1 MWYGDCWL
9 TPDSDRYGIE
19 ATGNSLDKDNALLF
33 KYYTVLNEFRTPKE
47 KVASLLALLQPVDNG
62 HQLIRIGGSSDG
74 GYLIPDD
81 LDSVAVCFS
90 PGVQHISD
98 FEIELANKY
107 GIRSSLIDGSIDEPS
122 VPTDISAMISFTK
135 GWIGAFN
142 TGACSSAIPYYS
154 LNTWISEHI
163 RSTDGDILLQ
173 IDIEDAEWEAL
184 LALDLDLQ
192 QRMRIIVCEFG
203 NLQYMTHAREFVWM
217 HRIFH
222 KLLLT
227 HDVVHVHPNNCC
239 GKFEYYDGLQ
249 IPGLAEITLHRKD
262 RRKIYTP
269 IAKTEFSH
277 PLDQDCVPANSRLT
291 VAPWLRSS
299 D

>member
-1 MWYGDCWL
+1 MWSGDCWL
-9 TPDSDRYGIE
+9 SPDSDRYNI
-19 ATGNSLDKDNALLF
+19 ASTGSTHDKENALLF
-33 KYYTVLNEFRTPKE
+33 RYHSLLNEFRTPKE
-47 KVASLLALLQPVDNG
+47 KVAELLALLQPVDNG

-98 FEIELANKY
+98 FETELANKY
-107 GIRSSLIDGSIDEPS
+107 GIRSILIDGSIEKPS
-122 VPTDISAMISFTK
+122 VPSEISSMISFTK

-142 TGACSSAIPYYS
+142 TGTHPSSIPYYS
-154 LNTWISEHI
+154 LNSWILEHI
-163 RSTDGDILLQ
+163 RTTDGDILLQ

-184 LALDLDLQ
+184 LALDLNLQ
-192 QRMRIIVCEFG
+192 ERMRIIVCEFG
-203 NLQYMTHAREFVWM
+203 HLQYMTHAREFVWM

-249 IPGLAEITLHRKD
+249 IPGLAEITFHRKD
-262 RRKIYTP
+262 RRKIDVP
-269 IAKTEFSH
+269 IAKTEFFH
-277 PLDQDCVPANSRLT
+277 PLDQDCVPSNRSLI
-291 VAPWLRSS
+291 VAPWLGVSN
-299 D
+299 